1 MPRPVIHVLLVLI
14 ALSWIPLA
22 LIAKSRATDS
32 TSPRIQVIPD
42 MDNQPK
48 FKTQTANPLFADGR
62 AMRAPVD
69 GAIPAGVASG
79 DETIATGRRGEAFL
93 ARSPLP
99 VTAASMRRG
108 QERFGIFCAPCHGLG
123 GAGNGAV
130 SQRAD
135 RLAEGT
141 WTPPTDL
148 AGQLVRERPDGE
160 IFNTIKHGIRNMP
173 GYGPQIP
180 VEDSWAIVAYV
191 RALQLSRNATLD
203 DVPSELAPALK

>member
-1 MPRPVIHVLLVLI
+1 MRP
-14 ALSWIPLA
+14 
-22 LIAKSRATDS
+22 
-32 TSPRIQVIPD
+32 SPR
-42 MDNQPK
+42 
-48 FKTQTANPLFADGR
+48 AGAGR
-62 AMRAPVD
+62 PFSPAP
-69 GAIPAGVASG
+69 PCRSQ
-79 DETIATGRRGEAFL
+79 RR
-93 ARSPLP
+93 PC
-99 VTAASMRRG
+99 
-108 QERFGIFCAPCHGLG
+108 IFCAPCHGLG